1 MGVIMKTN
9 YFKYLLSIGL
19 FTQILV
25 TPVQA
30 FWVWHQPAPVVVH
43 HRPIIV
49 HQAPVVVDPVAVGI
63 CAAGVGLFAG
73 ISGWMRGKAENRKFD
88 QYKQMFKD
96 LGYDNAQARVYAKL
110 AMNNPGGFEAVVAN
124 IERDKRLK
132 YERETEKQLRHQD
145 AKAQKELSQIKH
157 HQKIEQMTYEKQSQ
171 KNTYEQ
177 TILVLLMMFLLL
189 GIIFFSVVLFQRL
202 KRTE

>member
-1 MGVIMKTN
+1 MGVIMKLN
-9 YFKYLLSIGL
+9 YFKYLFFVGF
-19 FTQILV
+19 FTQTLV
-25 TPVQA
+25 TPVHS

-43 HRPIIV
+43 HT
-49 HQAPVVVDPVAVGI
+49 PVVVDPVTVGV

-96 LGYDNAQARVYAKL
+96 LGYDSAQARVYAKL
-110 AMNNPGGFEAVVAN
+110 AMDNPGGFEAVVAN
-124 IERDKRLK
+124 IEKDKRLK

-145 AKAQKELSQIKH
+145 AKAHKELTAMKH
-157 HQKIEQMTYEKQSQ
+157 HQKLQQMSYEKQSQ
-171 KNTYEQ
+171 KNAYEQ
-177 TILVLLMMFLLL
+177 MILVLLMIFLLI
-189 GIIFFSVVLFQRL
+189 GIVCFSVILFQRL